1 MIKSSMINNKL
12 FIKLLAL
19 NPDKF
24 NKIINELRKVYS
36 EDTILFIINKIN
48 SI

>member
-19 NPDKF
+19 NPEKF

-36 EDTILFIINKIN
+36 EDTILFILNKIN

>member
-19 NPDKF
+19 NPRKF
-24 NKIINELRKVYS
+24 DNIINELRKIYS
-36 EDTILFIINKIN
+36 EDTILFILNKIN